1 MYKVHIGIEIHC
13 ALRTKAK
20 MFSSA
25 LVTQNQDPNT
35 SLDIIDLALPGYLPT
50 INKKVVEYG
59 ILVCDALHCTIDP
72 VLRFDRKN
80 YAYPDLPKGFQIT
93 QQFYPLG
100 KNGYMMIE
108 GQKIGIER
116 VHLEEDTAKM
126 IHHSQSTLLDFNR
139 CGTPLLEIVSTAQ
152 IHSVD
157 QACAYV
163 KTLQQK
169 LIYLGVTQGRM
180 DKGQFRCDVNVS
192 LSQNPS
198 QLGDKVELKNL
209 NSISHIRQALDYEIQ
224 RQSLLLDQHKK
235 IEMQTRRFDEKTKRT
250 IFLRKKETQKDYRY
264 FPEPNLPVIHLDKS
278 WIQEIIARRPRD
290 PKEILDI
297 LKKQGIDEKEAQSLL
312 TQKDLTDFYFAVIKY
327 TERNKDVL
335 HLLLSDVRNQMKSHA
350 ISLSDVDPRRFAWIV
365 DQKEKNFSTNRIRQW
380 ILAFLNGK
388 NVEDQI
394 QKAKDEQPNVS
405 RIEEWIRQVCDA
417 NQQSIDDYRQG
428 KKRALSYLV
437 GQVLKVSRGQAD
449 PALVQKKLQE
459 RLNQEKE
466 EAE

>member
-25 LVTQNQDPNT
+25 FVTQNQDPNT

-50 INKKVVEYG
+50 INKKAVEYG

-157 QACAYV
+157 QACTYV
-163 KTLQQK
+163 KSLQQK

-235 IEMQTRRFDEKTKRT
+235 IEMQTRRFEEKTKRT
-250 IFLRKKETQKDYRY
+250 ILLRKKETQKDYLSGLIVKSGFNIDANRGFY
-264 FPEPNLPVIHLDKS
+264 LVSLDGKS
-278 WIQEIIARRPRD
+278 AIVGRIGE
-290 PKEILDI
+290 EVFV
-297 LKKQGIDEKEAQSLL
+297 LKKFD
-312 TQKDLTDFYFAVIKY
+312 
-327 TERNKDVL
+327 RNINQPL
-335 HLLLSDVRNQMKSHA
+335 QVRMDN
-350 ISLSDVDPRRFAWIV
+350 
-365 DQKEKNFSTNRIRQW
+365 
-380 ILAFLNGK
+380 
-388 NVEDQI
+388 
-394 QKAKDEQPNVS
+394 PNVYMVKADNFKS
-405 RIEEWIRQVCDA
+405 LVEVGKDNMGVLIE
-417 NQQSIDDYRQG
+417 
-428 KKRALSYLV
+428 L
-437 GQVLKVSRGQAD
+437 
-449 PALVQKKLQE
+449 
-459 RLNQEKE
+459 
-466 EAE
+466 